1 MLVIVVLVS
10 AYAWATRDD
19 GEPAKDGC
27 LHVSTHLSSD
37 TITRGD
43 NLIVFASVEDD
54 AEKPIE
60 KATVTATIGDL
71 EILFHFTDQGTG
83 EYNGTIDTSIVNN
96 GTYTIV
102 VTAHKEGYEP
112 HQSSVMVM
120 VTSDVT
126 PPSDPNITTFTAI
139 VNGMRSVD
147 VFVYVDISDGL
158 TEKEAKL
165 IAEATFIQVM
175 GEEVTHRLDTLT
187 FDDTQI
193 EAHYT
198 WGHDENDMGHVFDMT
213 ADLTTLQITVSH
225 CF

>member
-1 MLVIVVLVS
+1 MVTKLRKKLLVVPLMVAIVLS
-10 AYAWATRDD
+10 FGAYAWAAYEGAR
-19 GEPAKDGC
+19 
-27 LHVSTHLSSD
+27 
-37 TITRGD
+37 
-43 NLIVFASVEDD
+43 VEKNQE
-54 AEKPIE
+54 A
-60 KATVTATIGDL
+60 
-71 EILFHFTDQGTG
+71 
-83 EYNGTIDTSIVNN
+83 
-96 GTYTIV
+96 
-102 VTAHKEGYEP
+102 
-112 HQSSVMVM
+112 
-120 VTSDVT
+120 
-126 PPSDPNITTFTAI
+126 PSDAI
-139 VNGMRSVD
+139 SFKAVVNGMRSVD